1 MLKIPS
7 LKAAMAPF
15 QTWLFQTHGGSM
27 AGAVA
32 AGCQAVALTNCWDGH
47 HPVIICGHPSEM
59 FRVTAN
65 PAAAK
70 IQVTAVETPTTPDRL
85 DHT

>member
-1 MLKIPS
+1 
-7 LKAAMAPF
+7 
-15 QTWLFQTHGGSM
+15 M

-32 AGCQAVALTNCWDGH
+32 AGCQAVGLTNCWDGH
-47 HPVIICGHPSEM
+47 HPVIICGHSKM

-70 IQVTAVETPTTPDRL
+70 IQVTAVSPTTPDRL